1 MRVIACDGSP
11 GSAAELCDALAAALG
26 GGPGVAPV
34 VAATAAPPAPAP
46 AGSVVIRT
54 SGSAGEPKH
63 VLLSAA
69 ALHASASA
77 SLDRLGGPGRWVLAL
92 PTHHVA
98 GVQVLVRSLLAGTE
112 PAVLDLR
119 VGFDPDAFTAL
130 ADRAIQAGRHYTA
143 LVPTQLVRLLGA
155 GHAATL
161 RGFDAVLLGGA
172 GTPPDLR
179 EQAADAGVRLVSTY
193 GMSETAGG
201 CVYDGWPLDGV
212 RVRLDDGG
220 RIEVGGPVLADG
232 YLGRPDL
239 TAEAFHGGWLR
250 TGDLGELDDRGRLR
264 VLGRADEVIVT
275 GGEKVAPTAVEAAL
289 GAQQSVAQACVVGLP
304 DPEWG
309 QRVVAA
315 VVPADP
321 AAPPAP
327 GALREA
333 VRAGLGPAAVPKE
346 IVIVDALPLLGP
358 GKADRAAVSA
368 RLTTCIYN
376 TSTHMG
382 TSSTIDTS

>member
-1 MRVIACDGSP
+1 MVCDGSP
-11 GSAAELCDALAAALG
+11 GSAAKLCEALAAALS

-34 VAATAAPPAPAP
+34 LDAAASPPVPAP

-54 SGSAGEPKH
+54 SGSAGAPKH

-69 ALHASASA
+69 ALRASASA
-77 SLDRLGGPGRWVLAL
+77 SLDRLGGPGGWLLAL

-119 VGFDPDAFTAL
+119 TGFHPDAFTML
-130 ADRAIQAGRHYTA
+130 ADRVIHGGRGYTA
-143 LVPTQLVRLLGA
+143 LVPTQLLRLLGA

-161 RGFDAVLLGGA
+161 RGFDAVLIGGA
-172 GTPPDLR
+172 STPPDLR
-179 EQAADAGVRLVSTY
+179 QQAADAGVRLVCTY

-212 RVRLDDGG
+212 RIRLDDGG
-220 RIEVGGPVLADG
+220 RIEIGGPVLADG
-232 YLGRPDL
+232 YLDRPDL
-239 TAEAFHGGWLR
+239 TAEAFHGGWFR

-264 VLGRADEVIVT
+264 VLGRSDDLILS
-275 GGEKVAPTAVEAAL
+275 GGENIAPTAVEAAL
-289 GAQQSVAQACVVGLP
+289 AAQQGVAQACVVGLP

-321 AAPPAP
+321 ATPPAP

-333 VRAGLGPAAVPKE
+333 VRADLGPAAVPKE

-358 GKADRAAVSA
+358 GKIDRAAVTAS
-368 RLTTCIYN
+368 L
-376 TSTHMG
+376 S
-382 TSSTIDTS
+382 